1 MVYWQPDPRN
11 SCKLRINIPT
21 YNSIV
26 KITRLLLYGE
36 TSYVNAKKKEVL
48 LIVAIVV
55 PWVMGA
61 LFNLYIQFYVRSS

>member
-1 MVYWQPDPRN
+1 
-11 SCKLRINIPT
+11 
-21 YNSIV
+21 V